1 MSTPRRL
8 PARSLTG
15 CLALAAA
22 LAPSLAGAWTQ
33 PTQLAIVET
42 AAALAPDDLAR
53 QLERHPAALREG
65 VLDAFAEHSG
75 GRHEANADGS
85 GRLRESLRAEAR
97 RAIAGIEG
105 HRPFR
110 EIVHQI
116 GVVSH
121 LVADLNDPLLVANLD
136 PRERSYGGH
145 YPRYLDSARGRF
157 NVIFY
162 GTGRRIASSAELDAL
177 VGRALARGR
186 RLYPDVGREYLRIAR
201 SSQESGA
208 GRFDDRS
215 TAFAVG
221 ALAYSHA
228 VSDVA
233 AVMRYIWMAAG
244 GSDAGSLPRRA
255 GDRLVL
261 VGRGSAGR

>member
-1 MSTPRRL
+1 MRSPRL
-8 PARSLTG
+8 SAG
-15 CLALAAA
+15 CLALAAVFA
-22 LAPSLAGAWTQ
+22 AGPAAAWTQ
-33 PTQLAIVET
+33 RTQVAVAET
-42 AAALAPDDLAR
+42 ASKLAPADLAR
-53 QLERHPAALREG
+53 QIGRHEAALREG
-65 VLDAFAEHSG
+65 VLDAFAEHAG
-75 GRHEANADGS
+75 RRHEANPDGS
-85 GRLRESLRAEAR
+85 GRLREALLGETR

-110 EIVHQI
+110 EIVHQL

-145 YPRYLDSARGRF
+145 YPRYLDSVRGRF

-162 GTGRRIASSAELDAL
+162 GDGRRIGSAAELDAL
-177 VGRALARGR
+177 ITRALARGR
-186 RLYPDVGREYLRIAR
+186 RLYPDVGREYRRVAG
-201 SSQESGA
+201 S

-215 TAFAVG
+215 TAFGVG

-261 VGRGSAGR
+261 VGRGAASR